1 MAPPLFS
8 PLASAASSPPPRRRP
23 PPSSSPLCPSSS
35 HGSSGQCRGA
45 ADRGPGVQLTAAS
58 AGGRWRPQLCTSS
71 HRPGADLARLLR
83 LATLFSPAQ
92 QEVCEATTW
101 AAAASSAQQEEHE
114 SFLNPMVSIEP
125 QRGSELEMRWGQKIL
140 LGWFQGRE
148 GKDFLLSAGGERAEI
163 RETKQP
169 EEPENTTH
177 VLCTGHIPHSFCEDH
192 MQGMSL
198 SLELGEVQVS
208 FSSLGLLRRGS
219 VLPRTARTNLI
230 LGRQRSDKDEN
241 GIPDYNGGGSDMDL
255 LMLSTGILDVLEA
268 LPYTRATFG
277 TCVGSSLCQCN
288 LHLSADYGDQAW
300 LLAYRYV
307 CEKYAWLGFSS

>member
-1 MAPPLFS
+1 PRGICQSPLPARQNPSRQPCSSRACAHSAPFSSPLPPSSPMAPPLFS

-45 ADRGPGVQLTAAS
+45 ADGGLSGWAMAAAAMHKLASPWRRSRAAPAPRHPLLPSS
-58 AGGRWRPQLCTSS
+58 AGGLRGHHLGRCCLFRPAGGARGEQQQRGQATSG
-71 HRPGADLARLLR
+71 RVCGGAHIR
-83 LATLFSPAQ
+83 
-92 QEVCEATTW
+92 
-101 AAAASSAQQEEHE
+101 

-192 MQGMSL
+192 MQG
-198 SLELGEVQVS
+198 
-208 FSSLGLLRRGS
+208 F
-219 VLPRTARTNLI
+219 
-230 LGRQRSDKDEN
+230 
-241 GIPDYNGGGSDMDL
+241 
-255 LMLSTGILDVLEA
+255 
-268 LPYTRATFG
+268 F
-277 TCVGSSLCQCN
+277 
-288 LHLSADYGDQAW
+288 
-300 LLAYRYV
+300 
-307 CEKYAWLGFSS
+307 